1 MNNPIIKLRGL
12 SKHYKNKIAVDNLSL
27 DISKGEIYGLLGP
40 NGAGKTTTILML
52 LGLSEP
58 TSGQAHVCGHDAT
71 RNPIAVKQ
79 KVGYLPDNLG
89 FYGHMTAL
97 ENLSF
102 IGRLNG
108 FSEND
113 AETKAIELLDIVGLK
128 YSMHQKTATFSRG
141 MKQRLGLADVL
152 IKKPEVIILDEPT
165 LGIDPSGVK
174 DFLAII
180 KKLNE
185 EQQLTVLL
193 SSHHLHHVQQIC
205 DRVGIFVDG
214 KLLANGDI
222 PSLSKQLF
230 NKNGYVTVLR
240 LQKNAQGT
248 IQLKNDMESLP
259 GVQEIIINDC
269 ELEVISAYDQT
280 AEIVS
285 YVVQKGYG
293 LVGVQQKTYGLDE
306 IYLEYFKN
314 EKNLNVSNEKSKRVL
329 KKTFFRKQRG

>member
-27 DISKGEIYGLLGP
+27 DINKGEIYGLLGP

-108 FSEND
+108 LSENE
-113 AETKAIELLDIVGLK
+113 AEIKAIELLDIVGLK
-128 YSMHQKTATFSRG
+128 NNMHQKTATFSRG

-174 DFLAII
+174 DFLALI

-240 LQKNAQGT
+240 FPSDRPISDQLEKDMQALSGAQEVIVHG
-248 IQLKNDMESLP
+248 N
-259 GVQEIIINDC
+259 
-269 ELEVISAYDQT
+269 ELEIMSTHDQT
-280 AEIVS
+280 AEMVR
-285 YVVQKGYG
+285 YVVQKGYD

-314 EKNLNVSNEKSKRVL
+314 EKNLNVSNEKSKGVF

>member
-1 MNNPIIKLRGL
+1 MNNPIIKLKGL

-27 DISKGEIYGLLGP
+27 EINKGEIFGLLGP

-58 TSGQAHVCGHDAT
+58 TLGQAHVCGHDAT
-71 RNPIAVKQ
+71 RNPIAVKK

-89 FYGHMTAL
+89 FYGNMTAL

-102 IGRLNG
+102 LGRLNG
-108 FSEND
+108 FSESE
-113 AETKAIELLDIVGLK
+113 AEAKAFNLLEIVGLK
-128 YSMHQKTATFSRG
+128 NNAHQKTTTFSRG

-152 IKKPEVIILDEPT
+152 IKEPEVIILDEPT

-174 DFLAII
+174 DFLALI

-185 EQQLTVLL
+185 EQHLTVLL

-205 DRVGIFVDG
+205 DRVGIFVAG

-230 NKNGYVTVLR
+230 NKNGYVTLLR
-240 LQKNAQGT
+240 LQNCAEAT
-248 IQLKNDMESLP
+248 IQLKYDMESLS
-259 GVQEIIINDC
+259 GVQEVIMNGN
-269 ELEVISAYDQT
+269 ELEVISAHEQT
-280 AEIVS
+280 VEMVRH
-285 YVVQKGYG
+285 VVGKGYE
-293 LVGVQQKTYGLDE
+293 LVGVEQKTYGLDE

-314 EKNLNVSNEKSKRVL
+314 EKNQDVSNEKSKRVS
-329 KKTFFRKQRG
+329 KKTFFKRK

>member
-27 DISKGEIYGLLGP
+27 EINKGEIFGLLGP

-58 TSGQAHVCGHDAT
+58 TSGQAQVCGHDAT
-71 RNPIAVKQ
+71 RNPIAVKK

-89 FYGHMTAL
+89 FYGNMTAL

-102 IGRLNG
+102 VGRLNG
-108 FSEND
+108 FSERE
-113 AETKAIELLDIVGLK
+113 AETKAIELLEIVGLK
-128 YSMHQKTATFSRG
+128 NNANQKTTTFSRG

-152 IKKPEVIILDEPT
+152 IKEPEVIILDEPT

-174 DFLAII
+174 DFLALI

-205 DRVGIFVDG
+205 DRVGIFVAG
-214 KLLANGDI
+214 KLLASGDI

-230 NKNGYVTVLR
+230 NKNGYVTLLR
-240 LQKNAQGT
+240 LQNSAEAT
-248 IQLKNDMESLP
+248 TQLKYDIESLS
-259 GVQEIIINDC
+259 GVQEVIMTGN
-269 ELEVISAYDQT
+269 ELEVISVQEQT
-280 AEIVS
+280 AEMVKH
-285 YVVQKGYG
+285 VVGKGYG
-293 LVGVQQKTYGLDE
+293 LVGVEQKTYGLDE

-314 EKNLNVSNEKSKRVL
+314 EKNQDVSNEKSKRVS
-329 KKTFFRKQRG
+329 KKTFFKRK

>member
-27 DISKGEIYGLLGP
+27 EINKGEIFGLLGP

-89 FYGHMTAL
+89 FYGSMTAL

-102 IGRLNG
+102 VGRLNG
-108 FSEND
+108 FSESE
-113 AETKAIELLDIVGLK
+113 AEAKALNLLEIVGLK
-128 YSMHQKTATFSRG
+128 NNAHQKTMTFSRG

-152 IKKPEVIILDEPT
+152 IKEPEVIILDEPT

-174 DFLAII
+174 DFLALI

-230 NKNGYVTVLR
+230 NKNGYVTILR
-240 LQKNAQGT
+240 LQNRT
-248 IQLKNDMESLP
+248 ETTTQLKYNIESIA
-259 GVQEIIINDC
+259 GVQEVLIHDN
-269 ELEVISAYDQT
+269 ELEVISTQEQT
-280 AEIVS
+280 AEIVR
-285 YVVQKGYG
+285 YVVGKGYE
-293 LVGVQQKTYGLDE
+293 LVGVEQKTYGLNE

-314 EKNLNVSNEKSKRVL
+314 EKNQDVSNEKFKRVA
-329 KKTFFRKQRG
+329 KKTIFKRK

>member
-27 DISKGEIYGLLGP
+27 DINKGEIYGLLGP

-58 TSGQAHVCGHDAT
+58 TAGQAHVCGHDAT

-108 FSEND
+108 LSENV
-113 AETKAIELLDIVGLK
+113 AEEKAFELLDIVGLK
-128 YSMHQKTATFSRG
+128 NNMHQKTATFSRG

-152 IKKPEVIILDEPT
+152 IKEPEVIILDEPT
-165 LGIDPSGVK
+165 LGIDPTGVK
-174 DFLAII
+174 DFLDLI

-185 EQQLTVLL
+185 EQQLTILL

-214 KLLANGDI
+214 KLLADGDI

-240 LQKNAQGT
+240 LQKSAPDT
-248 IQLKNDMESLP
+248 IQLKNDMESLS
-259 GVQEIIINDC
+259 GVQEVIINGS
-269 ELEVISAYDQT
+269 ELEVISAHEQT
-280 AEIVS
+280 AEMVR
-285 YVVQKGYG
+285 YVVQKGYE
-293 LVGVQQKTYGLDE
+293 LIGVQQKSYGLDE

-314 EKNLNVSNEKSKRVL
+314 EKNQEVSNEKSKRVF
-329 KKTFFRKQRG
+329 KKTFFRKKQA

>member
-27 DISKGEIYGLLGP
+27 EINKGEIFGLLGP

-58 TSGQAHVCGHDAT
+58 TSGQAQVCGHDAT
-71 RNPIAVKQ
+71 RNPIAVKK

-89 FYGHMTAL
+89 FYDNMTAL

-102 IGRLNG
+102 VGRLNG
-108 FSEND
+108 FSERE
-113 AETKAIELLDIVGLK
+113 AEIKAIELLEIVGLK
-128 YSMHQKTATFSRG
+128 NNANQKTTTFSRG

-152 IKKPEVIILDEPT
+152 IKEPEVIILDEPT

-174 DFLAII
+174 DFLALI

-205 DRVGIFVDG
+205 DRVGIFVAG
-214 KLLANGDI
+214 KLLASGDI

-230 NKNGYVTVLR
+230 NKNGYVTLLR
-240 LQKNAQGT
+240 LQNSAEAT
-248 IQLKNDMESLP
+248 TQLKYDIESLP
-259 GVQEIIINDC
+259 GVQEVIMTGN
-269 ELEVISAYDQT
+269 ELEVISVQEQT
-280 AEIVS
+280 AEMVKH
-285 YVVQKGYG
+285 VVGKGYG
-293 LVGVQQKTYGLDE
+293 LVGVEQKTYGLDE

-314 EKNLNVSNEKSKRVL
+314 EKNQDVSNEKSKRVS
-329 KKTFFRKQRG
+329 KKTFFKRK

>member
-27 DISKGEIYGLLGP
+27 DINKGEIYGLLGP

-58 TSGQAHVCGHDAT
+58 TAGQAHVCGHDAT

-108 FSEND
+108 LSENE
-113 AETKAIELLDIVGLK
+113 AEEKAFELLDIVGLK
-128 YSMHQKTATFSRG
+128 NNMHQKTATFSRG

-152 IKKPEVIILDEPT
+152 IKEPEVIILDEPT
-165 LGIDPSGVK
+165 LGIDPTGVK
-174 DFLAII
+174 DFLDLI

-185 EQQLTVLL
+185 EQQLTILL

-214 KLLANGDI
+214 KLLADGDI

-240 LQKNAQGT
+240 LQKSAPDT
-248 IQLKNDMESLP
+248 IQLKNDMESLS
-259 GVQEIIINDC
+259 GVQEVIINGS
-269 ELEVISAYDQT
+269 ELEVISAHEQT
-280 AEIVS
+280 AEMVR
-285 YVVQKGYG
+285 YVVQKGYE
-293 LVGVQQKTYGLDE
+293 LIGVQQKSYGLDE

-314 EKNLNVSNEKSKRVL
+314 EKNQEVSNEKSKRVF
-329 KKTFFRKQRG
+329 KKTFFRKKQA

>member
-27 DISKGEIYGLLGP
+27 EINKGEIFGLLGP

-89 FYGHMTAL
+89 FYGSMTAL

-102 IGRLNG
+102 VGRLNG
-108 FSEND
+108 FSESE
-113 AETKAIELLDIVGLK
+113 AEAKALNLLEIVGLK
-128 YSMHQKTATFSRG
+128 NNAHQKTMTFSRG

-152 IKKPEVIILDEPT
+152 IKEPEVIILDEPT

-174 DFLAII
+174 DFLALI

-230 NKNGYVTVLR
+230 NKNGYVTILR
-240 LQKNAQGT
+240 LQNRT
-248 IQLKNDMESLP
+248 ETTTQLKYDIESIA
-259 GVQEIIINDC
+259 GVQEVLIHDN
-269 ELEVISAYDQT
+269 ELEVISTQEQT
-280 AEIVS
+280 AEIVR
-285 YVVQKGYG
+285 YVVGKGYE
-293 LVGVQQKTYGLDE
+293 LIGVEQKTYGLDE

-314 EKNLNVSNEKSKRVL
+314 EKNQDVSNEKFKRVA
-329 KKTFFRKQRG
+329 KKTIFKRK

>member
-27 DISKGEIYGLLGP
+27 EINKGEIFGLLGP

-71 RNPIAVKQ
+71 RNPIAVKK

-89 FYGHMTAL
+89 FYGNMTAL

-102 IGRLNG
+102 VGRLNG
-108 FSEND
+108 FSERE
-113 AETKAIELLDIVGLK
+113 AEAKAIELLEIVGLK
-128 YSMHQKTATFSRG
+128 NNANQKTTTFSRG

-152 IKKPEVIILDEPT
+152 IKEPEVIILDEPT

-174 DFLAII
+174 DFLALI

-205 DRVGIFVDG
+205 DRVGIFVAG
-214 KLLANGDI
+214 KLLASGDI

-230 NKNGYVTVLR
+230 NKNGYVTLLR
-240 LQKNAQGT
+240 LQNSAEAT
-248 IQLKNDMESLP
+248 TQLKYDIESLP
-259 GVQEIIINDC
+259 GVQEVIMTGN
-269 ELEVISAYDQT
+269 ELEVISVQEQT
-280 AEIVS
+280 AEMVKH
-285 YVVQKGYG
+285 VVGKGYG
-293 LVGVQQKTYGLDE
+293 LVGVEQKTYGLDE

-314 EKNLNVSNEKSKRVL
+314 EKNQDVSNEKSKRVS
-329 KKTFFRKQRG
+329 KKTFFKRK

>member
-27 DISKGEIYGLLGP
+27 EINKGEIFGLLGP

-71 RNPIAVKQ
+71 RNPIAVKK

-89 FYGHMTAL
+89 FYGNMTAL

-102 IGRLNG
+102 VGRLNG
-108 FSEND
+108 FSERE
-113 AETKAIELLDIVGLK
+113 AEAKAIELLEIVGLK
-128 YSMHQKTATFSRG
+128 NNANQKTTTFSRG

-152 IKKPEVIILDEPT
+152 IKEPEVIILDEPT

-174 DFLAII
+174 DFLALI

-205 DRVGIFVDG
+205 DRVGIFVAG
-214 KLLANGDI
+214 KLLASGDI

-230 NKNGYVTVLR
+230 NKNGYVTLLR
-240 LQKNAQGT
+240 LQNSAEAT
-248 IQLKNDMESLP
+248 TQLKYDIESLP
-259 GVQEIIINDC
+259 GVQEVIMTRN
-269 ELEVISAYDQT
+269 ELEVISVQEQT
-280 AEIVS
+280 AEMVKH
-285 YVVQKGYG
+285 VVGKGYG
-293 LVGVQQKTYGLDE
+293 LVGVEQKTYGLDE

-314 EKNLNVSNEKSKRVL
+314 EKNQDVSNEKSKRVS
-329 KKTFFRKQRG
+329 KKTFFKRK

>member
-27 DISKGEIYGLLGP
+27 DINKGEIYGLLGP

-58 TSGQAHVCGHDAT
+58 TGGQAHVCGHDAT
-71 RNPIAVKQ
+71 RTPITVKR

-108 FSEND
+108 LSENE
-113 AETKAIELLDIVGLK
+113 AEMKAFELLDIVGLK
-128 YSMHQKTATFSRG
+128 NNMYQKTATFSRG

-152 IKKPEVIILDEPT
+152 IKDPEVIILDEPT
-165 LGIDPSGVK
+165 LGIDPTGVK
-174 DFLAII
+174 DFLDLI

-185 EQQLTVLL
+185 EQQLTILL

-214 KLLANGDI
+214 KLLADGDI

-230 NKNGYVTVLR
+230 NKIGYVTVLR
-240 LQKNAQGT
+240 FPSNVP
-248 IQLKNDMESLP
+248 ISDQLEKDMQALS
-259 GVQEIIINDC
+259 GVQEVIINGS
-269 ELEVISAYDQT
+269 ELEVISAHEQT
-280 AEIVS
+280 AEMVR
-285 YVVQKGYG
+285 YVVQKGYE
-293 LVGVQQKTYGLDE
+293 LIGVQQKSYGLDE

-314 EKNLNVSNEKSKRVL
+314 EKNQEVSNEKSKRVF
-329 KKTFFRKQRG
+329 KKAFFRKQRR